1 MSTVSTA
8 AGETGATR
16 KIISGSVQER
26 QERPTDRFITAR
38 VVHDLNSTEFGLL
51 LTLELA
57 NAPSS
62 PAEQSAEQSKFTL
75 VSPDQLAELLETSI
89 EITLRLEEDEQILC
103 FRFDEAKE
111 STALG

>member
-1 MSTVSTA
+1 M
-8 AGETGATR
+8 
-16 KIISGSVQER
+16 
-26 QERPTDRFITAR
+26 
-38 VVHDLNSTEFGLL
+38 VHDLNSTEFGLL

-111 STALG
+111 STALGVSLFFHGFFVFVKPLDNLLTVKALKCDRRDNP